1 MKKRQEV
8 ATSTLHQKRSRDQ
21 PAKKSRS
28 RHQSEVVTSV
38 DMKGGRDI
46 IQQSRHHEQ
55 KRRGRDNVQRSRHQ
69 LRRLE
74 VVTPL
79 SSRDN
84 KSKERRSRHQSVV
97 TTSNAK
103 EARSRHHPVVAT
115 SVSKEEWSRHHS
127 EVATSAAQTRR
138 LRHHIVVATSNTK
151 S

>member
-8 ATSTLHQKRSRDQ
+8 ATSTLHQKWSRHQ

-28 RHQSEVVTSV
+28 RHQSEVTTSV
-38 DMKGGRDI
+38 DMKGSRDI

-55 KRRGRDNVQRSRHQ
+55 KRRGRDNIRRSRHQ

-74 VVTPL
+74 VATPL

-84 KSKERRSRHQSVV
+84 RSKERRSQ
-97 TTSNAK
+97 
-103 EARSRHHPVVAT
+103 HHPVVAT
-115 SVSKEEWSRHHS
+115 SITKEERSRQHS

-138 LRHHIVVATSNTK
+138 SRHHTVVATSNTK